1 MKIPGI
7 SRSVFFIEKEDV
19 EACREFYS
27 NFVNEFINGEESC
40 LLELAN
46 VKPDVM
52 RLRTA
57 TSKISSSLGRL
68 RCLIYKK

>member
-46 VKPDVM
+46 VKPDAM

-57 TSKISSSLGRL
+57 TLKISSSLGRL